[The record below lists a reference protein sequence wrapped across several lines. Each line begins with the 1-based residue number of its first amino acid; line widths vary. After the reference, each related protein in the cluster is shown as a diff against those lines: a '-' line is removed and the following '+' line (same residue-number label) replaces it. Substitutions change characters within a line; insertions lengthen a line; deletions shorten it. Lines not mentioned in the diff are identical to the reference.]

1 MMFDLYR
8 LLKYYTLKTKHVL
21 KKIRMPDTM
30 NLCYLLV
37 RSGLVQ
43 TVVYCTLISDSC
55 AIKICLF
62 VKFTKVSYPQQKFA
76 QFDFPQRCA

>member
-1 MMFDLYR
+1 MMFGLYR

-21 KKIRMPDTM
+21 KKIRMPDAM

-43 TVVYCTLISDSC
+43 IVIYCSLISDSC
-55 AIKICLF
+55 AIKSCLI
-62 VKFTKVSYPQQKFA
+62 VKLTKVSYLQ
-76 QFDFPQRCA
+76 